1 MAKIRKRQSPNG
13 ASLGSLVK
21 SMGLLKAEM
30 RIGNQEIQA
39 GLTQVQE
46 EMRTGFDQM
55 YRHIDGFVIRIYLWH
70 LEQVRGSAS

>member
-13 ASLGSLVK
+13 ASLASLVK
-21 SMGLLKAEM
+21 SMELLRAEM

-55 YRHIDGFVIRIYLWH
+55 YRHIDGFVIRIYPWH